1 MIQASNK
8 LSLPIEIGSRRL
20 NATTLAKRFPD
31 ATILDVTSRGA
42 EPWVRFSPFY
52 PHGAIPVPFSPG
64 LEAASV
70 EGIWQALK
78 VFEKCDVDLKKLSV
92 TSMKGIKRTSRT
104 YGKVLGH
111 RQGVAG
117 EQLLFYLEA
126 RKQIYLP
133 SYLWVLENCLTEQ
146 IEELRSLASKAPLV
160 LLDYEINC
168 DLSNL
173 SRPLSHAGLIK
184 RFLENDWPE
193 GMNSLD
199 SILPFLTSRSP
210 F

>member
-20 NATTLAKRFPD
+20 NSASLAKRYPG
-31 ATILDVTSRGA
+31 ATILDVTSAGG

-64 LEAASV
+64 IEGASV

-78 VFEKCDVDLKKLSV
+78 VFEKYDVDLKKLSV
-92 TSMKGIKRTSRT
+92 TGMKGIKRTSRS

-111 RQGVAG
+111 RQGIDG
-117 EQLLFYLEA
+117 RHLLSYLDA

-133 SYLWVLENCLTEQ
+133 SYLWVLENSLTEQ
-146 IEELRSLASKAPLV
+146 VEELRSLTSKGPV
-160 LLDYEINC
+160 ILLDYEVNC
-168 DLSNL
+168 DVSDL

-184 RFLENDWPE
+184 RYLENDWPA
-193 GMNSLD
+193 
-199 SILPFLTSRSP
+199 
-210 F
+210 